1 MKLEN
6 HSIILVDANIK
17 NLVIKK
23 ISQKKS
29 LTDIKV
35 MSFSDIRQELY
46 FNLDEQTIYYVM
58 NKYNLKYD
66 IAKIY
71 IKNLYYIEDKQYNND
86 KLDKLV
92 LLKKE
97 LDSLNLLQYN
107 NLFKSYLE
115 SKKIVVYNLIL
126 NKEEEK
132 ILNYIKSITEVE
144 YVNETS
150 EEYVK
155 DIFEF
160 NTLEDEV
167 IYVASCI
174 VELIKSG
181 VDINNIYIT
190 NIDSE
195 YRLIIKRYFDMFN
208 IPYNL
213 KESETIYNTHI
224 VHEFLRLYDSHIDTT
239 INQLSEIIKTK
250 EDSDIFNQII
260 NICNKYVWCDNYLD
274 IFELIKNDLKN
285 TIKNSH
291 KLENA
296 VREIPLN
303 STIFDNTD
311 YVFLLGFNQGIIPV
325 IHKDEK
331 YLKEKELTML
341 GLDTCN
347 DLNKLENILTM
358 NHIKKIKNLV
368 ITYKVRTLNKT
379 LYISSINDYLNYNIV
394 KGRQVLSNHSNLYN
408 KLNLSMMLDN
418 HIKYGISDPLLYV
431 LKAHY
436 QDIKYRTYDNSYK
449 PISQT
454 LLHSYMNNELKL
466 SYSAL
471 DIYNRCSFRYYIN
484 NILRLN
490 IYEETFMQTIGNIFH
505 YILSVAFTE
514 TFNFETE
521 FSECIKNQKIKF
533 DKKEKFFLRKLKDEL
548 LFIINTIKDQ
558 DKLSNLNESLYED
571 KVVIE
576 YNKRLTV
583 TFTGYIDKIKY
594 KKDGT
599 RTIVAIID
607 YKTGNPYLNLNTTYY
622 GIGMQLPVYLF
633 LCKNNSKLENV
644 EVAGFYLQKILNN
657 EIVNDNKTSYI
668 DQKKKNLLLQGY
680 SNSDSSILKELDNT
694 YEDSKMIK
702 SMKVGSNGF
711 YQYSKVLSNS
721 DMDALTSIVEE
732 KIDMGISNIT
742 NACFDINPKRIGM
755 NNLGCENC
763 KYNDICY
770 RKEKDIVNLKEYKD
784 LEFLRGE
791 E

>member
-17 NLVIKK
+17 NFVIKK
-23 ISQKKS
+23 ISQMKS

-35 MSFSDIRQELY
+35 MSFNDIKKELY
-46 FNLDEQTIYYVM
+46 FKYDEQTIYYVM

-66 IAKIY
+66 IATIY

-86 KLDKLV
+86 KLNKLV
-92 LLKKE
+92 SLKKE
-97 LDSLNLLQYN
+97 LDSQNLLQYN
-107 NLFKSYLE
+107 NLFKNYLN
-115 SKKIVVYNLIL
+115 SKQVVVYNLIP

-132 ILNYIKSITEVE
+132 ILNYIKSITEVQ
-144 YVNETS
+144 YVNETNN
-150 EEYVK
+150 EYPK

-167 IYVASCI
+167 IYVSVSI

-181 VDINNIYIT
+181 IDINNIYIT
-190 NIDSE
+190 NLDSE

-224 VHEFLRLYDSHIDTT
+224 VNEFLRLYDSNIDQT
-239 INQLSEIIKTK
+239 INQLSELIKTK
-250 EDSDIFNQII
+250 EDNDIFNQII
-260 NICNKYVWCDNYLD
+260 NVCNKYVWCDDYLD
-274 IFELIKNDLKN
+274 ILELIKNDLKN
-285 TIKNSH
+285 TIKKSN

-296 VREIPLN
+296 VRETSIN
-303 STIFDNTD
+303 SNLFCDTD

-331 YLKEKELTML
+331 YLKVQELVTL
-341 GLDTCN
+341 GIDTCN
-347 DLNKLENILTM
+347 DLNKLENISVM
-358 NHIKKIKNLV
+358 NHIKNIKNLI
-368 ITYKVRTLNKT
+368 ITYKVKTLNKIF
-379 LYISSINDYLNYNIV
+379 YISAINDESNYNIV
-394 KGRQVLSNHSNLYN
+394 KPNKKLYNHSDLYN
-408 KLNLSMMLDN
+408 SLALSTMLDN
-418 HIKYGISDPLLYV
+418 HIKYGTSSNELYI
-431 LKAHY
+431 LNNHY
-436 QDIKYRTYDNSYK
+436 KDIKYRTYDNSYK
-449 PISQT
+449 TISES

-505 YILSVAFTE
+505 YILSVAFLE
-514 TFNFETE
+514 SFDFEHEFN
-521 FSECIKNQKIKF
+521 ECIKNQKIKF
-533 DKKEKFFLRKLKDEL
+533 NKKEKFFLNKLKDEL
-548 LFIINTIKDQ
+548 LFIIDTIKDQ

-576 YNKRLTV
+576 YNKSLTV
-583 TFTGYIDKIKY
+583 TFTGFIDKIKY

-633 LCKNNSKLENV
+633 LCKHNSKLENV

-657 EIVNDNKTSYI
+657 EIVNDSKTSYI

-680 SNSDSSILKELDNT
+680 SNSDSSILEQLDST

-721 DMDALTSIVEE
+721 DMDSLVSIVEE
-732 KIDMGISNIT
+732 KIDMGIFNIT
-742 NACFDINPKRIGM
+742 NANFSINPKRIGM

-770 RKEKDIVNLKEYKD
+770 RKEKDIVNLSEYKN
-784 LEFLRGE
+784 LEFLGGDE
-791 E
+791 